1 MKLLY
6 DTHLAFRK
14 AVTYRLHKYG
24 LKPGSQ
30 RILFYISN
38 HPGCLQRDIADSC
51 DVDPS
56 TLSTVLSNMESK
68 GYIERRRFEVN
79 NRSNAIYI
87 TEEGKKQS
95 DKATEFLLETSKIA
109 LNGFTD
115 KEADELR
122 SYLERIIDNLKNA
135 SKDAQ

>member
-14 AVTYRLHKYG
+14 TVTYQLHKYG
-24 LKPGSQ
+24 LKPGNQ

-122 SYLERIIDNLKNA
+122 SYLQRIIDNLKNA

>member
-1 MKLLY
+1 MKLFY
-6 DTHLAFRK
+6 DPHQANKKT
-14 AVTYRLHKYG
+14 VTYQLHKYG
-24 LKPGSQ
+24 LKPGNQ

-38 HPGCLQRDIADSC
+38 HPGCLQRDIADNC

-56 TLSTVLSNMESK
+56 TLSTVLSNLEKK
-68 GYIERRRFEVN
+68 GFIERRRFEKN

-122 SYLERIIDNLKNA
+122 SYLERIIDNLKNT

>member
-14 AVTYRLHKYG
+14 TVTYQLHKYG
-24 LKPGSQ
+24 LKPGNQ

-38 HPGCLQRDIADSC
+38 HPGCLQRDIADNC

-56 TLSTVLSNMESK
+56 TLSTVLSNLEKK
-68 GYIERRRFEVN
+68 GFIERRRFEKN

-122 SYLERIIDNLKNA
+122 SYLERIIDNLKNT

>member
-1 MKLLY
+1 MKLIY

-14 AVTYRLHKYG
+14 AVTYQLHKYG
-24 LKPGSQ
+24 LKPGNQ

-38 HPGCLQRDIADSC
+38 HPGCLQRDIADNC

-68 GYIERRRFEVN
+68 GYIERRRLEN
-79 NRSNAIYI
+79 NKRANAIYI
-87 TEEGKKQS
+87 TEEGQRLS
-95 DKATEFLLETSKIA
+95 DMATEFLLATSDIA
-109 LNGFTD
+109 LKGFSD
-115 KEADELR
+115 KEAEELS
-122 SYLERIIDNLKNA
+122 SYLHRIIDNLKKA

>member
-14 AVTYRLHKYG
+14 TVTYQLHKYG
-24 LKPGSQ
+24 LKPGNQ
-30 RILFYISN
+30 RILFYISK
-38 HPGCLQRDIADSC
+38 HPGCLQRDIADNC

-56 TLSTVLSNMESK
+56 TLSTVLSNLEKK
-68 GYIERRRFEVN
+68 GFIERRRFEKN

>member
-14 AVTYRLHKYG
+14 TVTYQLYKYG
-24 LKPGSQ
+24 LKPGNQ

-38 HPGCLQRDIADSC
+38 HPGCLQRDIADNC

-68 GYIERRRFEVN
+68 GYIERRRLKN
-79 NRSNAIYI
+79 NKRANAIYI
-87 TEEGKKQS
+87 TEEGQRLS
-95 DKATEFLLETSKIA
+95 DMATEFLLATSDIA
-109 LNGFTD
+109 LKGFSD
-115 KEADELR
+115 KEAEELS
-122 SYLERIIDNLKNA
+122 SYLHRIIDNLKKA

>member
-14 AVTYRLHKYG
+14 TVTYQLHKYG
-24 LKPGSQ
+24 LKPGNQ

-38 HPGCLQRDIADSC
+38 HPGCLQRDIADNC

-56 TLSTVLSNMESK
+56 TLSTVLSNLEKK
-68 GYIERRRFEVN
+68 GFIERRRFEQN
-79 NRSNAIYI
+79 NRTNAIYM

-122 SYLERIIDNLKNA
+122 SYLERIIDNLKNT